1 MVEVEQWA
9 EIRRLH
15 FVRGLSMREI
25 SRRTGLHRDTV
36 SRAIHSDAPP
46 AYRRAPAGSKLDP
59 FKAQIARLLRDD
71 PDLPG
76 VRVGELLEPAGW
88 AGGKTI
94 LDDYLREVRPLF
106 AAART
111 TQRTIY
117 RPGEICQFDVWQP
130 RVEVPVGHGQT
141 RAGWVVVAC
150 MGYSRAGAGALV
162 FSKQTEDLL
171 AGIRRCLWQLGGLPE
186 TLVWDRQAGIHAHDG
201 RPSVEFAAFCGQLKV
216 GWHFC
221 RPRDPQAKGAV
232 ERLQGFMETNFEPGR
247 VFANDLDFQ
256 DQLDAWFVKANAR
269 QHRSIRAR
277 PIDRL
282 AEELDVIA
290 GLPAMAPDTD
300 RRWVLRVGAD
310 PYVRFDTCD
319 YSLNPDMVGRRVEV
333 RVSDREVLAVVLDS
347 GELACRHARSFA
359 RHRTITAL
367 EHARALKRRR
377 DDIGEDREVVVETR
391 SLDVYDALSA

>member
-106 AAART
+106 ATART

-130 RVEVPVGHGQT
+130 RVEVVG
-141 RAGWVVVAC
+141 C
-150 MGYSRAGAGALV
+150 S
-162 FSKQTEDLL
+162 
-171 AGIRRCLWQLGGLPE
+171 
-186 TLVWDRQAGIHAHDG
+186 
-201 RPSVEFAAFCGQLKV
+201 
-216 GWHFC
+216 
-221 RPRDPQAKGAV
+221 
-232 ERLQGFMETNFEPGR
+232 GR
-247 VFANDLDFQ
+247 V
-256 DQLDAWFVKANAR
+256 VGEC
-269 QHRSIRAR
+269 HRGRSMTT
-277 PIDRL
+277 
-282 AEELDVIA
+282 
-290 GLPAMAPDTD
+290 PAQQ
-300 RRWVLRVGAD
+300 R
-310 PYVRFDTCD
+310 
-319 YSLNPDMVGRRVEV
+319 
-333 RVSDREVLAVVLDS
+333 
-347 GELACRHARSFA
+347 
-359 RHRTITAL
+359 
-367 EHARALKRRR
+367 
-377 DDIGEDREVVVETR
+377 
-391 SLDVYDALSA
+391 